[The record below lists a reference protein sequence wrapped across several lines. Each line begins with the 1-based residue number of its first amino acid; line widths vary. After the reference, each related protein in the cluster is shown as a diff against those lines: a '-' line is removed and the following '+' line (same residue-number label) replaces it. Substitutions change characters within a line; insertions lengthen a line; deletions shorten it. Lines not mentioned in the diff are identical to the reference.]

1 MKNLD
6 RTTLLIILN
15 LSIGLIYG
23 LEEFSITNFLSN
35 SALNNL
41 ELAFF
46 ITMVLW
52 NISLI
57 IDKRKKK

>member
-35 SALNNL
+35 SAVSNL
-41 ELAFF
+41 ELAF
-46 ITMVLW
+46 L
-52 NISLI
+52 
-57 IDKRKKK
+57 

>member
-35 SALNNL
+35 SAVNNL

-46 ITMVLW
+46 ITVALW